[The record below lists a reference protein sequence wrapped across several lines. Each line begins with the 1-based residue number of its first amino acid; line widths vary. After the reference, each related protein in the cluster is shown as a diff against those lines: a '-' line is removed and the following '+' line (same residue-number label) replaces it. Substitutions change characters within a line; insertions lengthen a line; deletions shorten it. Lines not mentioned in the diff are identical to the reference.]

1 MENDFTN
8 YIRII
13 VQKMR
18 TQRIRKEAFAK
29 LEQLRK
35 KGTVTDGDTE
45 LTSYRKEKYSK

>member
-1 MENDFTN
+1 
-8 YIRII
+8 
-13 VQKMR
+13 MR

>member
-1 MENDFTN
+1 
-8 YIRII
+8 
-13 VQKMR
+13 MR

-45 LTSYRKEKYSK
+45 LTSCREEKYSK

>member
-18 TQRIRKEAFAK
+18 TQRIKEVRGQNKYNKENVDQQSHNKKQCFCRKI
-29 LEQLRK
+29 
-35 KGTVTDGDTE
+35 
-45 LTSYRKEKYSK
+45 